1 MKIIYV
7 SKDIQLYK
15 ELIRFQERLLLPL
28 ELFSGA
34 NEPLEI
40 MSAVCTQSPAL
51 IVLDDDFVQPK
62 SALLIKS
69 LRKVNESL
77 SIIFLTSNDSIQL
90 GTEISTSAIQFYA
103 IKPIS
108 GQELMQSIN
117 SILKYR
123 STLN

>member
-40 MSAVCTQSPAL
+40 MSAVCTQNPAL